1 MEIGEELDNLRHKMF
16 ITLGLSSS
24 VSSLITSLSFF
35 RLGLLLVIVVHLYVL
50 EGISFWLV
58 LPLQIFLP
66 ICLPD
71 HLGYQGLSPLRNLIF
86 I

>member
-24 VSSLITSLSFF
+24 VSSLITSLSFSP
-35 RLGLLLVIVVHLYVL
+35 LGLLVIVVHLYVL

-71 HLGYQGLSPLRNLIF
+71 HLGYQGLSPLGNLIF